1 MRATLT
7 MLFIQMTVAG
17 IAAAGVPD
25 LQNST
30 AWTAA
35 PPGSQPV
42 LCNAPDGNGSP
53 FAMARTLNG
62 LVDATITIELRD
74 GANAPV
80 AYFSAFDL
88 WLETDGPEATFMA
101 CASGTSADR
110 NTDLS
115 GRSVWAAP
123 LWAGGWS
130 TGRTRVMINGAA
142 LTSNAGLEIRH
153 NSPDLNGDRVVDLS
167 DVAAFATDYFGA
179 DAFRSDL
186 WYDGVVDLAD
196 IPLLARAFGALC
208 P

>member
-1 MRATLT
+1 M
-7 MLFIQMTVAG
+7 
-17 IAAAGVPD
+17 PN

-35 PPGSQPV
+35 PAGSQPV
-42 LCNAPDGNGSP
+42 LCNAPDGIGSP
-53 FAMARTLNG
+53 FSMARTLNG
-62 LVDATITIELRD
+62 IVDATITIELRD

-88 WLETDGPEATFMA
+88 WLEMDDPAGTFMA

-115 GRSVWAAP
+115 GRSAWAAP

-130 TGRTRVMINGAA
+130 TGRTRVMVNGTA

-167 DVAAFATDYFGA
+167 DVAAFAADYFGA

-196 IPLLARAFGALC
+196 IPLLVRAFGVRC